1 MGRRR
6 MNPFRGFTDFM
17 SEMNRAR
24 DRGKYGYETGYEDR
38 PRTYAT
44 AWAPTADIFAAG
56 EDLVIQ
62 IELPGVRREDIDI
75 ALSGAVLTVSGERW
89 SDINEEEV
97 SFYTRE
103 RFYGTFSRSMNLP
116 EGVDEGRISA
126 TFEECVLEL
135 IVQGALAP
143 ALTTEPR
150 RIQIRDRSG

>member
-6 MNPFRGFTDFM
+6 RNPFRGFTDFM

-24 DRGKYGYETGYEDR
+24 DLGRYGYETGYEDR
-38 PRTYAT
+38 QRTYAT
-44 AWAPTADIFAAG
+44 AWVPTADIFAFG
-56 EDLVIQ
+56 EDLVIR

-75 ALSGAVLTVSGERW
+75 ALSGGVLTVSGERR

-116 EGVDEGRISA
+116 EGVNEGMISA
-126 TFEECVLEL
+126 TFEDCVLEL

-143 ALTTEPR
+143 TLTMEPR